1 MTPTADRFAP
11 SRLSLDDLPEKNWTE
26 VLRDF
31 YGRIMVKHEI
41 EPLTDAAP
49 QFDATLWP
57 LPGLVLSSVTCSSFH
72 VWRTSAQIDSDD
84 LVLNVTLAGAR
95 NQRQRGREVDIAAG
109 EAVLLTCADTGHSI
123 LSPGSRYVS
132 FRMPRRA
139 LAPMVA
145 DPDAGLYQTIPPD
158 TAALRL
164 LVSYA
169 NSVQDVQALATPEL
183 RQLVTTH
190 IYDLAAL
197 VIGARRDAGA
207 LAGGRGVRAAR
218 LRAIKDDIAA
228 NLTDR
233 RLSIDFAATRHGV
246 TPRYVCM
253 LFEGAGTTFSEFVL
267 VQRLDRAHRMLT
279 DRRFSER
286 TVSFVALEAGFGD
299 ISYFNRAFRRLYGA
313 TPSDVRA
320 RAQDESQC

>member
-1 MTPTADRFAP
+1 MTPTTDRFAP

-26 VLRDF
+26 VLREL
-31 YGRIMVKHEI
+31 YGRIMIKHEI

-49 QFDATLWP
+49 QFEATLWP
-57 LPGLVLSSVTCSSFH
+57 LSGLVLSSVTCSSFH
-72 VWRTSAQIDSDD
+72 VWRTSAQIDSD
-84 LVLNVTLAGAR
+84 VLNVTLAGAR
-95 NQRQRGREVDIAAG
+95 NHRQRGGEVDIAAG
-109 EAVLLTCADTGHSI
+109 EAVLLTCADTGHGV
-123 LSPGSRYVS
+123 LSPGSRYLS
-132 FRMPRRA
+132 FRIPRCA

-145 DPDAGLYQTIPPD
+145 DPDAGLYQTIPRD

-169 NSVQDVQALATPEL
+169 SSAQDAHALATPEL

-197 VIGARRDAGA
+197 VIGATRDAGA
-207 LAGGRGVRAAR
+207 VAGFRGVRAAR
-218 LRAIKDDIAA
+218 LQAIKGDIAA

-246 TPRYVCM
+246 TPRYVSM
-253 LFEGAGTTFSEFVL
+253 LFEADGTTFSEFVL
-267 VQRLDRAHRMLT
+267 ALRLNRAHRMLVN
-279 DRRFSER
+279 RRLSDR
-286 TVSFVALEAGFGD
+286 TVSSVALDAGFGD
-299 ISYFNRAFRRLYGA
+299 ISYFNRSFRRRYGT

-320 RAQDESQC
+320 KAQDEQS